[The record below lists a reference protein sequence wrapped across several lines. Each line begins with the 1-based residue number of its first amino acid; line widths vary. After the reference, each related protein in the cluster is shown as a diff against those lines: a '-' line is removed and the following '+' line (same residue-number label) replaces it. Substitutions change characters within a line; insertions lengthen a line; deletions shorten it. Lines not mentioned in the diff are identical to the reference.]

1 MEQTLAFQ
9 KHNKTYYN
17 LFKNQLK
24 SINISSDTY
33 KKNLAYLI
41 GEDKEKEKKM
51 RSGCPSWWS
60 PKGSSIP

>member
-51 RSGCPSWWS
+51 RSGCPS
-60 PKGSSIP
+60 